1 MNPQSNHL
9 EVVAPRIIDDI
20 ESLINDLE
28 VKLDIITIGSPTPG
42 GAQTGLS
49 PTIQSESFLVTRLIA
64 LRARIASLK
73 ESISL

>member
-28 VKLDIITIGSPTPG
+28 VKLDIITIGSPAPG